1 MFEERERVGNLSGED
16 AANKAVV
23 IDNLS
28 KVRTTTQSLNM
39 YICTCSITYNIYMY
53 RISLNTSRI

>member
-1 MFEERERVGNLSGED
+1 MFEERERVGNLSVED

-39 YICTCSITYNIYMY
+39 YIHVVLHIIYTCTVYP
-53 RISLNTSRI
+53 